1 MCLASQG
8 GSMRVGATLASLN
21 GRMPPNSQLAP
32 RKPKIDAM
40 LMVRGVTTP
49 GWASPGQIR
58 ARPVNWF
65 LLHWLKV
72 PPVAFPSCPCP
83 SRTLPRGSH
92 PPGRQARL
100 SRPATCELATAMYPA
115 EAAPHQELRQTGQI
129 GSPTPIYCVPRYCKC
144 YFPTWNS
151 TSGLNL

>member
-1 MCLASQG
+1 
-8 GSMRVGATLASLN
+8 MRVEATLASLN

-32 RKPKIDAM
+32 RKPKIDAK

-49 GWASPGQIR
+49 GWASPGEIR
-58 ARPVNWF
+58 ARTVNWF
-65 LLHWLKV
+65 LLHRLKV
-72 PPVAFPSCPCP
+72 PPVAFPSCSCP

-100 SRPATCELATAMYPA
+100 SRPATCELATAIHPA

-129 GSPTPIYCVPRYCKC
+129 GSPTPIYCVPQYWSVVI
-144 YFPTWNS
+144 FPRGTQQ
-151 TSGLNL
+151 TV

>member
-1 MCLASQG
+1 MSSQPGRVSAG
-8 GSMRVGATLASLN
+8 GGTLASLN

-83 SRTLPRGSH
+83 SRTLPRGSN
-92 PPGRQARL
+92 PAGRPG
-100 SRPATCELATAMYPA
+100 
-115 EAAPHQELRQTGQI
+115 
-129 GSPTPIYCVPRYCKC
+129 
-144 YFPTWNS
+144 
-151 TSGLNL
+151 

>member
-1 MCLASQG
+1 
-8 GSMRVGATLASLN
+8 MRVGATLASLN

-49 GWASPGQIR
+49 GWASPWQIR

-65 LLHWLKV
+65 LLHWLQV
-72 PPVAFPSCPCP
+72 PPVAFPSCSCP

-92 PPGRQARL
+92 PPGRQAGQVE
-100 SRPATCELATAMYPA
+100 PAGNLGPRACYPYCYPA

-151 TSGLNL
+151 TNG